1 MKEKLAGKPLTHR
14 REKVKRNKKTE
25 IARKKLELENMDVET
40 LRRQKTFGVNILFEK
55 EKKQEREKFIIDKI
69 KKKLLPDNDDLYI
82 KYNSEERSYQILTDD
97 EQKER
102 KDLLKK
108 SQNNKQE
115 NFKKLKIKMSLK
127 N

>member
-1 MKEKLAGKPLTHR
+1 MAGKPPTHC

-55 EKKQEREKFIIDKI
+55 EMKQEREKFIIDKI

-82 KYNSEERSYQILTDD
+82 KYNSEEKSYQILTDD

-102 KDLLKK
+102 KGLLK
-108 SQNNKQE
+108 
-115 NFKKLKIKMSLK
+115 SLK
-127 N
+127 TIKRKF